1 MWGDGNGTYVFAH
14 YGVRPWLPVLSLPT
28 QIISGFLHLYLHT
41 SGGTWRA
48 TGLVQP
54 TVQGLEKAC
63 INKLIYVATR
73 NLLVVGQVSNVFFFT
88 CFWFLYITYFS
99 MDVEAII
106 GYVEAFKMRFRIK
119 GEVFLRRWKAS
130 FYFTLLV

>member
-14 YGVRPWLPVLSLPT
+14 NGVRPWLPVLSLPT

-73 NLLVVGQVSNVFFFT
+73 NLLVVRHVSNL
-88 CFWFLYITYFS
+88 FLSVLGFYIRYFS
-99 MDVEAII
+99 LDIDAVI
-106 GYVEAFKMRFRIK
+106 GNVEAFNRCVRIK
-119 GEVFLRRWKAS
+119 GEIF
-130 FYFTLLV
+130 F